1 MAVGSWTS
9 SKSST
14 KMATRSLTLNSLTLS
29 KWYLLTYLAFLWWC
43 MYVLCKKK
51 GCWNN
56 NQRIERNAGWFIPP
70 LRSSVGVMPS
80 DEYTTIELAGTDRP
94 GLLSEVSA
102 VLTDLHCNVVNA
114 EIWTH
119 NTRAAAVIHV
129 TDNTTNSA
137 ITDPI
142 RLSTIKHLLCNVV
155 RTNSGSRAAKTV
167 FSSSDTHRE
176 RRLHQIMFDDRDYEG
191 AKRPRTSRPC
201 VTLTNIDKDY
211 TVVTMRSRDRPK
223 LVFDVVCTLTDMQYV
238 VFHGMVST
246 EPLVAYQVFYAPFFF
261 VNGFDM

>member
-1 MAVGSWTS
+1 
-9 SKSST
+9 
-14 KMATRSLTLNSLTLS
+14 
-29 KWYLLTYLAFLWWC
+29 